1 MYIDVEDN
9 TRIILGFAP
18 KRFVSDPEGTASASP
33 SPRTN
38 AYRRGGSQTRPAF
51 VRIISHPR
59 IPEPRLERRAPR
71 FAGHG
76 SRTTLRGTR
85 RDTQICGVQCSILNR
100 FRIDT
105 PKRLKIAATQR
116 KQSSRVISNRYKNRG
131 VLRGAIRSGSRSAG
145 PFAPAQGR
153 PTCPELSKGFR
164 PELDCKS
171 HSAGKF
177 RGKKNY

>member
-1 MYIDVEDN
+1 MYSNIQDN
-9 TRIILGFAP
+9 TRIILGFGP
-18 KRFVSDPEGTASASP
+18 DRFP
-33 SPRTN
+33 SEP
-38 AYRRGGSQTRPAF
+38 GG
-51 VRIISHPR
+51 
-59 IPEPRLERRAPR
+59 PRLREHMRTLVARAIEALPPSFRCPTLR

-76 SRTTLRGTR
+76 SRSTPSGTR
-85 RDTQICGVQCSILNR
+85 SGTQICGVQYSIPNR

-116 KQSSRVISNRYKNRG
+116 KQSSRLISNRYKNRG

-153 PTCPELSKGFR
+153 PPCPELSKGFR

-177 RGKKNY
+177 RGTKNY